1 MKVLSP
7 LRICGITKPALRDVS
22 EQLGLFTARKP
33 AYACLAT
40 RIPTGTRITAE
51 QLEKVEQAESAL
63 MDMGFSDFR
72 VRHPEGYAKL
82 QVKPEQLPLVFEKRE
97 EILAVLEP
105 LFGTVCLDMTNGRV
119 LFLHEKID
127 GDGLYC
133 YNWEHRQKC
142 RSCSCRT
149 ELK

>member
-1 MKVLSP
+1 MDYSK
-7 LRICGITKPALRDVS
+7 GIYGCKEDFSFPQAKINRN
-22 EQLGLFTARKP
+22 
-33 AYACLAT
+33 

-82 QVKPEQLPLVFEKRE
+82 QVKPEQLSLVFEKRE

-105 LFGTVCLDMTNGRV
+105 LFGTVCLDMKTR
-119 LFLHEKID
+119 
-127 GDGLYC
+127 
-133 YNWEHRQKC
+133 
-142 RSCSCRT
+142 
-149 ELK
+149 